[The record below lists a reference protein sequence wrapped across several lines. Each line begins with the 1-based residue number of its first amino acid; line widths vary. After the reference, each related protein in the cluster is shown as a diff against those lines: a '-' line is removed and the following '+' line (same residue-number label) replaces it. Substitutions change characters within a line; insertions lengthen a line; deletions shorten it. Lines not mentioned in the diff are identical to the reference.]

1 MPLQVASCCSIAISP
16 CPSLHYKSG
25 NLLTD
30 HLADVQGGSRLSQ
43 ALINPDGDRM
53 RPAQHATR
61 DPFYLLERRHGLM
74 DIFERG
80 AIISVDRLRVKAP
93 GLKAAS
99 ASVRMKLAC
108 YKVEVTIGDPSGR
121 SMTATAPGLPP
132 TARDGEPIGE
142 TKFVDGL
149 TPHYETAQGFD

>member
-1 MPLQVASCCSIAISP
+1 MSMFS
-16 CPSLHYKSG
+16 SL
-25 NLLTD
+25 
-30 HLADVQGGSRLSQ
+30 
-43 ALINPDGDRM
+43 I
-53 RPAQHATR
+53 
-61 DPFYLLERRHGLM
+61 
-74 DIFERG
+74 
-80 AIISVDRLRVKAP
+80 RLRWIAALLIEEIEDESLTHQERYLELLGADSTLCDCQKISKRVLGP
-93 GLKAAS
+93 SHPYTTGLKAAS